1 MMTINSCV
9 SLKQMLEANK
19 NLG

>member
-1 MMTINSCV
+1 MTINSCV